1 MVMLKNKYSKNLI
14 FMYVLLPFLFFAG
27 MAVFDGTVWCVDSP
41 SYTSMDFS
49 REPVYPLFLLGIRKI
64 FEFFDFTGEMY
75 GQPSYLFC
83 AVIMQSL
90 LWVYVTARL
99 GFFMYKVALDNTYE
113 GKARLIG
120 FMAVFFQIAV
130 CVLNRFVAARGSMY
144 SECIM
149 TESLAMPLFV
159 LFNIRLF
166 MALKDYS
173 LKNNA
178 ILFLLCVFISGI
190 RKQML
195 ITLLIWGFVS
205 FVLHLLWKRTRDF
218 GKFVKNCI
226 LIVIAVICI
235 SLVDRGYNYCVR
247 GVFAEHTGNSKGG
260 LDTVLYTAEPSDSA
274 LYEKYDDSEDYPDL
288 SRLYTDIYNVLIE
301 KELTIDFAPS
311 GYELGDESAISN
323 SDWVSMAAH
332 YADCYD
338 IIGFD
343 VVLPLCEEYVAENF
357 PELDEVSAQLKED
370 AVEKVLLTELLK
382 NDLLGMFKGQS
393 KAFTYVLKANV
404 LKAFVISVANISP
417 RILITASL
425 VIYILYL
432 TLMFRMGVLQK
443 RKDFV
448 LMSFIVLAG
457 ICINSVVTGSMIFPQ
472 PRYMCYSMGLF
483 YLMATC
489 DIL

>member
-1 MVMLKNKYSKNLI
+1 MLKNKYSKNLI
-14 FMYVLLPFLFFAG
+14 FMYVILPFLFFAG
-27 MAVFDGTVWCVDSP
+27 MAIFDGTVWCVDSP

-49 REPVYPLFLLGIRKI
+49 REPVYPLFLLGIRKV
-64 FEFFDFTGEMY
+64 FELFDFAGEMY

-83 AVIMQSL
+83 AVIIQSF
-90 LWVYVTARL
+90 LWIYSTSRL
-99 GFFMYKVALDNTYE
+99 GFFMYKVARDNTYE
-113 GKARLIG
+113 NKARLMG

-130 CVLNRFVAARGSMY
+130 CVLNRFIAARGSMY

-166 MALKDYS
+166 MALKDYNKVN
-173 LKNNA
+173 LA
-178 ILFLLCVFISGI
+178 ALFLLCVLISSI

-195 ITLLIWGFVS
+195 ITLIIWGFVS

-218 GKFVKNCI
+218 RKFVETCI
-226 LIVIAVICI
+226 LVILAFICI
-235 SLVDRGYNYCVR
+235 SVADRGYNYVLR
-247 GVFAEHTGNSKGG
+247 GRFVEHIGNSKGA
-260 LDTVLYTAEPSDSA
+260 LDTVLYTAEEEDAS
-274 LYEKYDDSEDYPDL
+274 LYEKYETSEDYPNL
-288 SRLYTDIYNVLIE
+288 SALYSEIYDTLTQR
-301 KELTIDFAPS
+301 ELTIDFAPAGFEQGENS
-311 GYELGDESAISN
+311 TISN

-343 VVLPLCEEYVAENF
+343 VVLPLCEEYVAEYF
-357 PELDEVSAQLKED
+357 PELDDISAQIKED
-370 AVEKVLLTELLK
+370 AVEKVLLTELMK
-382 NDLLGMFKGQS
+382 KDIAGMLKGQS
-393 KAFTYVLKANV
+393 KAFVYVLKANV

-417 RILITASL
+417 RILITVSL

-432 TLMFRMGVLQK
+432 TLMFRIGALHK
-443 RKDFV
+443 KKDFA
-448 LMSFIVLAG
+448 LLSFIVIVG